1 MKTLVLLA
9 CCKDKLDHA
18 APAREL
24 YQGQLFKKSLAFAQ
38 TFADKIIILSAK
50 HGPTELDQ
58 VIEPYNVTLNHGM
71 SKMEK
76 LEYTTKCWKGLAAY
90 EGWRFVY
97 LAGDKYRRGLP
108 HGEAPMEGLPI
119 GKQLQWLTNKLK
131 ERKTA

>member
-9 CCKDKLDHA
+9 CCKDKRVFSCCAGHM
-18 APAREL
+18 

-38 TFADKIIILSAK
+38 TFADKILILSAK
-50 HGPTELDQ
+50 HGPIELEQ

-71 SKMEK
+71 TKIEK
-76 LEYTTKCWKGLAAY
+76 LEYVTKCWKGLAPY

-97 LAGDKYRRGLP
+97 LAGEKYRNGLP

-119 GKQLQWLTNKLK
+119 GKQLQWLTNQLK
-131 ERKTA
+131 ERKSS